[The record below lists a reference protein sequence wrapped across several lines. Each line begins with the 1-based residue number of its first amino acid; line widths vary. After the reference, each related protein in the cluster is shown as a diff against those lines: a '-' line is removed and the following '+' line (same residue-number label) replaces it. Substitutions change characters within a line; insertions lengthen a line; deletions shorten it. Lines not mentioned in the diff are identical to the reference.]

1 MAEVVCRGL
10 VDWTATTEPATAT
23 PNASHELW
31 MDAYPA
37 EFASGAGCRF
47 ETTGTAFEQLADL
60 LLRFISS
67 RPRLTGLADGAV
79 WHDGH
84 VDLRAGAHVCRELFI
99 PNSELGILN
108 DQVVHMRR
116 TQLGA
121 AHRIATNRHIGCFVV
136 RAYVTGHLDD
146 LLWISSQDLSRPQ
159 RLSQWRRDRTNRCQL

>member
-10 VDWTATTEPATAT
+10 VDWTATTEPDGDAERFTRA
-23 PNASHELW
+23 
-31 MDAYPA
+31 MDGRLSRRVREWSRLPLRDHRH
-37 EFASGAGCRF
+37 RF
-47 ETTGTAFEQLADL
+47 QQLADL

-99 PNSELGILN
+99 PKLQSSEFLN

-121 AHRIATNRHIGCFVV
+121 AASNR
-136 RAYVTGHLDD
+136 D
-146 LLWISSQDLSRPQ
+146 
-159 RLSQWRRDRTNRCQL
+159 